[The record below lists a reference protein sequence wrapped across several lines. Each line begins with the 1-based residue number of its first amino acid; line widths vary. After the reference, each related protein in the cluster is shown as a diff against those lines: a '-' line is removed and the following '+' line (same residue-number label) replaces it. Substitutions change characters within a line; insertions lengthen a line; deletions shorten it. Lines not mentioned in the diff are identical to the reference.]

1 MKQTNRYNLLA
12 DKPEGNTMDQSSPF
26 PWSQR
31 SEEKSGIELRDT
43 LRNGRPQSL
52 ASINYKQACLI
63 ISVRSINFFSCI
75 LFLLF
80 IFRERKE
87 EQLSEDEII
96 WKLFLE
102 KDLFVKIW
110 KNYLI
115 DDKLLLNILFP
126 LLGQVTRVTL
136 RYNQG
141 CAVDESSFGY
151 FARESV

>member
-1 MKQTNRYNLLA
+1 M
-12 DKPEGNTMDQSSPF
+12 
-26 PWSQR
+26 
-31 SEEKSGIELRDT
+31 
-43 LRNGRPQSL
+43 
-52 ASINYKQACLI
+52 
-63 ISVRSINFFSCI
+63 
-75 LFLLF
+75 
-80 IFRERKE
+80 
-87 EQLSEDEII
+87 EII
-96 WKLFLE
+96 FGE
-102 KDLFVKIW
+102 DLFVKIQ